1 MQVFHDKVWNFMVCH
16 FFFFEKNIEKGPSSV
31 EAGLLVAMIRFF
43 FLDDVESAMAVTKEL
58 LQERPSSVYL
68 CASLAGMHRY
78 KGEVKE
84 AEEIQLRGYE
94 LSVEYE
100 QLHLSQGSN
109 VGFGGVLLVSPVWM
123 IRLQFVG
130 FVLDDGKLREVHS
143 TGTSLHLRNF

>member
-1 MQVFHDKVWNFMVCH
+1 
-16 FFFFEKNIEKGPSSV
+16 
-31 EAGLLVAMIRFF
+31 
-43 FLDDVESAMAVTKEL
+43 MAVTKEL

-143 TGTSLHLRNF
+143 TGTNLHLRNF